1 MVFSHELP
9 NRLTELLGQP
19 APGRDCRARFAPQLA
34 YGRHMG
40 PSAPDA
46 RPASVLLL
54 LFRRQGQ
61 WRLPL
66 TVRQSNLPDHAGQV
80 SLPGGMLEG
89 QESSCEGALR
99 ESEEEVG
106 IDANSVQV
114 LGHLSPLYVFNSN
127 FLVTPWVGLLPDEPA
142 FQEDKR
148 EVAELFEVPLEAFL
162 DRQNHDRTEIV
173 RGDFSFTA
181 PCFQWDRFTIWGA
194 TSIILGEFL
203 AILEQATSGR
213 TEPKQ

>member
-1 MVFSHELP
+1 MVFSLDLP
-9 NRLTELLGQP
+9 DRLSELLEQP
-19 APGRDCRARFAPQLA
+19 LPTRTYRCKFAPQLA
-34 YGRHMG
+34 YGRHLG

-46 RPASVLLL
+46 RAASVLLM
-54 LFRRQGQ
+54 LFQRDGQ

-66 TVRQSNLPDHAGQV
+66 TVRQSNLPEHAGQV

-89 QESSCEGALR
+89 QESSCAGALR

-106 IDANSVQV
+106 IKADRVQV

-127 FLVTPWVGLLPDEPA
+127 FLVTPWVGLLPEVPV
-142 FQEDKR
+142 FQEDER

-162 DRQNHDRTEIV
+162 DRQNYSSMEIV
-173 RGDFSFTA
+173 RGSFRFNA
-181 PCFQWDRFTIWGA
+181 PCFHWDRFTIWGA

-203 AILEQATSGR
+203 EILEQATCDPP
-213 TEPKQ
+213 EPTQ